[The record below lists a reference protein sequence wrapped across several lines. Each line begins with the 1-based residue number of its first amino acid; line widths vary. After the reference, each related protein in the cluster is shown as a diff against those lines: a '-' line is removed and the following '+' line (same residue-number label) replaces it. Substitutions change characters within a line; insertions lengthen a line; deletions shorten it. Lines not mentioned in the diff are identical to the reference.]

1 MAKKH
6 KENMISIPSSL
17 AGLVERA
24 QGVQTIPAMPP
35 IGGRRE
41 ESKEEKPAAEA
52 AAPVP
57 AHETAAPTQLETA
70 PVQSASAP
78 TRQETAPAQ
87 QPSAPNGRPAGE
99 EVASPSVTPAPS
111 AASAPSADEM
121 AAAPAARQASARDTS
136 APANGAVESAAELD
150 DAAAKGEEK
159 KAPSRRSKRG
169 QEWQNF
175 IDSAVAFKKNK
186 TYMETILIDKDMKNM
201 VEFLKSIVGEKVTAK
216 DVVSG
221 IVRAFAE
228 ENKDI
233 INEVFNTRQ
242 IGR

>member
-24 QGVQTIPAMPP
+24 QGVQTIPTMPP

-41 ESKEEKPAAEA
+41 EPKEEKPAADS
-52 AAPVP
+52 AAPAPV
-57 AHETAAPTQLETA
+57 HEPEAPTQSEATPA
-70 PVQSASAP
+70 QSAPAS

-99 EVASPSVTPAPS
+99 EVASPAVAPAPS

-121 AAAPAARQASARDTS
+121 AAAPAARPASDRDTS

-159 KAPSRRSKRG
+159 RAPSRRSKRG

>member
-52 AAPVP
+52 AVPVP
-57 AHETAAPTQLETA
+57 AHETAAPTQSETA

-99 EVASPSVTPAPS
+99 EVASPAVAPAS
-111 AASAPSADEM
+111 SAPSADEM
-121 AAAPAARQASARDTS
+121 AAAPAARPASARDTS

>member
-41 ESKEEKPAAEA
+41 EPKEEKPAAEA

-57 AHETAAPTQLETA
+57 AHETAAPTQSETA

-99 EVASPSVTPAPS
+99 EVASPAVAP
-111 AASAPSADEM
+111 APSADEM
-121 AAAPAARQASARDTS
+121 AAAPAARPASARDTS

>member
-57 AHETAAPTQLETA
+57 AHETAAPTQSETA

-87 QPSAPNGRPAGE
+87 QPSAPNGRPVGE
-99 EVASPSVTPAPS
+99 EVASPAVAPAPS

-121 AAAPAARQASARDTS
+121 AAAPAARPASARDTS

>member
-57 AHETAAPTQLETA
+57 AHETAAPTQSETA

-99 EVASPSVTPAPS
+99 EVASPAVAPALS

-121 AAAPAARQASARDTS
+121 ATAPAAHPASARDTS

-233 INEVFNTRQ
+233 INEVFNKRQ

>member
-41 ESKEEKPAAEA
+41 ESKEEKPATEA

-57 AHETAAPTQLETA
+57 AHETAAPTQSETA

-99 EVASPSVTPAPS
+99 EVASPAVAPAPS

-121 AAAPAARQASARDTS
+121 AAAPAARPASARDTS

-233 INEVFNTRQ
+233 INEVFNKRQ

>member
-24 QGVQTIPAMPP
+24 QGVQTIPTMPP

-41 ESKEEKPAAEA
+41 EPKEEKPAADS
-52 AAPVP
+52 AAPAPV
-57 AHETAAPTQLETA
+57 HEPEAPTQSEATPA
-70 PVQSASAP
+70 QSAPAS

-99 EVASPSVTPAPS
+99 EVASPAVAPASS

-121 AAAPAARQASARDTS
+121 AAASDGRPASARDTS
-136 APANGAVESAAELD
+136 VSANGAVESAAEAD
-150 DAAAKGEEK
+150 DAAAKSEEK
-159 KAPSRRSKRG
+159 KAPGRRSKRG

-175 IDSAVAFKKNK
+175 IDSTVAFKKNK

>member
-41 ESKEEKPAAEA
+41 ESKEEKPATEA

-57 AHETAAPTQLETA
+57 AHETAAPTQSETT

-99 EVASPSVTPAPS
+99 EVASPAVAPAPS
-111 AASAPSADEM
+111 AASAPSTDEM
-121 AAAPAARQASARDTS
+121 AAAPAARPASARDTS
-136 APANGAVESAAELD
+136 APGNGAVESAAELD

-159 KAPSRRSKRG
+159 KVPSRRSKRG

>member
-52 AAPVP
+52 
-57 AHETAAPTQLETA
+57 PTQSETA

-99 EVASPSVTPAPS
+99 EVASPAVAPALS

-121 AAAPAARQASARDTS
+121 AAAPAARPASARDTS

>member
-41 ESKEEKPAAEA
+41 ESKEEKPATEA

-57 AHETAAPTQLETA
+57 AHETAAPTQSETA
-70 PVQSASAP
+70 HVQSASAP

-99 EVASPSVTPAPS
+99 EVASPAVAPALS

-121 AAAPAARQASARDTS
+121 AAAPAARPASARDTS
-136 APANGAVESAAELD
+136 APANGAVESAAELV
-150 DAAAKGEEK
+150 DATAKGEEK

-169 QEWQNF
+169 QVWQNF

>member
-57 AHETAAPTQLETA
+57 AHETAAPTQSETA
-70 PVQSASAP
+70 PVQSAFAP

-99 EVASPSVTPAPS
+99 EVAC
-111 AASAPSADEM
+111 
-121 AAAPAARQASARDTS
+121 R
-136 APANGAVESAAELD
+136 
-150 DAAAKGEEK
+150 
-159 KAPSRRSKRG
+159 
-169 QEWQNF
+169 
-175 IDSAVAFKKNK
+175 
-186 TYMETILIDKDMKNM
+186 
-201 VEFLKSIVGEKVTAK
+201 
-216 DVVSG
+216 
-221 IVRAFAE
+221 
-228 ENKDI
+228 
-233 INEVFNTRQ
+233 TR
-242 IGR
+242 

>member
-57 AHETAAPTQLETA
+57 AHETAAPTQSETA

-99 EVASPSVTPAPS
+99 EVASPAVAP
-111 AASAPSADEM
+111 APSADEM
-121 AAAPAARQASARDTS
+121 AAAPAARPASARDTS

>member
-24 QGVQTIPAMPP
+24 QGVQTIPTMPP

-57 AHETAAPTQLETA
+57 AHETAAPTQSETA
-70 PVQSASAP
+70 PVQSSSAP
-78 TRQETAPAQ
+78 IRQETAPAQ

-99 EVASPSVTPAPS
+99 EVASPSVAPASS

-121 AAAPAARQASARDTS
+121 AAAPAARPASARDTS

>member
-78 TRQETAPAQ
+78 TQQETAPAQ

-99 EVASPSVTPAPS
+99 EVASPAVAPAPS

-121 AAAPAARQASARDTS
+121 AAAPAARPASARDTS

-150 DAAAKGEEK
+150 DATAKGEEK

>member
-52 AAPVP
+52 AAPVS

-99 EVASPSVTPAPS
+99 EVASPAVAPAPS

-121 AAAPAARQASARDTS
+121 AAAPAARPASARDTS

-159 KAPSRRSKRG
+159 KVPSRCSKRG

>member
-41 ESKEEKPAAEA
+41 EPKEEKPAADS
-52 AAPVP
+52 AAPAPV
-57 AHETAAPTQLETA
+57 HEPEAPTQSEATPA
-70 PVQSASAP
+70 QSAPAP

-99 EVASPSVTPAPS
+99 EVASPAVSSAPS
-111 AASAPSADEM
+111 AVPAPSADEM
-121 AAAPAARQASARDTS
+121 AAASDGRPASARDTS
-136 APANGAVESAAELD
+136 VSANGAVESAAEAD
-150 DAAAKGEEK
+150 DAAAKSEEK
-159 KAPSRRSKRG
+159 KAPGRRSKRG

-175 IDSAVAFKKNK
+175 IDSTVAFKKNK

>member
-1 MAKKH
+1 
-6 KENMISIPSSL
+6 
-17 AGLVERA
+17 
-24 QGVQTIPAMPP
+24 
-35 IGGRRE
+35 
-41 ESKEEKPAAEA
+41 
-52 AAPVP
+52 
-57 AHETAAPTQLETA
+57 
-70 PVQSASAP
+70 
-78 TRQETAPAQ
+78 
-87 QPSAPNGRPAGE
+87 
-99 EVASPSVTPAPS
+99 
-111 AASAPSADEM
+111 M
-121 AAAPAARQASARDTS
+121 AAAPAARPASARDTS

-159 KAPSRRSKRG
+159 KVPSRRSKRG

-233 INEVFNTRQ
+233 INEVFNKRQ

>member
-41 ESKEEKPAAEA
+41 DPKEEKPAAEA

-57 AHETAAPTQLETA
+57 AYETAAPTQSETA

-78 TRQETAPAQ
+78 IRQETAPTQ

-99 EVASPSVTPAPS
+99 EVASPAPAPS

-121 AAAPAARQASARDTS
+121 AAAPAARPASARDTS
-136 APANGAVESAAELD
+136 APANGAVESTAELD

>member
-57 AHETAAPTQLETA
+57 AHETAAPTQSETA

-99 EVASPSVTPAPS
+99 EVASPS

-121 AAAPAARQASARDTS
+121 AAAPAARPASARDTS

-150 DAAAKGEEK
+150 DATAKGEEK
-159 KAPSRRSKRG
+159 KVPSRRSKRG

>member
-41 ESKEEKPAAEA
+41 GSKEEKPAAEA

-57 AHETAAPTQLETA
+57 AHETAAPTQSETA

-99 EVASPSVTPAPS
+99 EVASPAVAPALS

-121 AAAPAARQASARDTS
+121 AAAPAARPASARDTS
-136 APANGAVESAAELD
+136 APANGAVESAAGLD

-159 KAPSRRSKRG
+159 KAPSRRGKRG

>member
-57 AHETAAPTQLETA
+57 AHETAAPTQSETA

-99 EVASPSVTPAPS
+99 EVASPAVAPAPS

-121 AAAPAARQASARDTS
+121 AAA
-136 APANGAVESAAELD
+136 ELD

-159 KAPSRRSKRG
+159 TGPSRRSKRG

-186 TYMETILIDKDMKNM
+186 TYMETILIDNDMKNM

>member
-41 ESKEEKPAAEA
+41 DPKEEKPAAEA

-57 AHETAAPTQLETA
+57 AHETAAPTQSETA

-99 EVASPSVTPAPS
+99 EVASP
-111 AASAPSADEM
+111 
-121 AAAPAARQASARDTS
+121 
-136 APANGAVESAAELD
+136 
-150 DAAAKGEEK
+150 
-159 KAPSRRSKRG
+159 
-169 QEWQNF
+169 
-175 IDSAVAFKKNK
+175 AVAPPLQPLPPLPQ
-186 TYMETILIDKDMKNM
+186 TRWRLLPLPVRHRPAILPLRPM
-201 VEFLKSIVGEKVTAK
+201 AP
-216 DVVSG
+216 
-221 IVRAFAE
+221 
-228 ENKDI
+228 
-233 INEVFNTRQ
+233 
-242 IGR
+242 

>member
-41 ESKEEKPAAEA
+41 DPKEEKPAAEA

-57 AHETAAPTQLETA
+57 AYETAAPTQSETA

-78 TRQETAPAQ
+78 TRQETAPTQ

-99 EVASPSVTPAPS
+99 EVASPAPAPS

-121 AAAPAARQASARDTS
+121 AAAPAARPASARDTS
-136 APANGAVESAAELD
+136 APANGAVESTAELD

-233 INEVFNTRQ
+233 INEVFNKRQ

>member
-57 AHETAAPTQLETA
+57 AHETAAPTQSETA

-99 EVASPSVTPAPS
+99 EVASPAVAPAPS

-121 AAAPAARQASARDTS
+121 AAAPAARPASARDTS
-136 APANGAVESAAELD
+136 APANGAVESTAELD
-150 DAAAKGEEK
+150 DAAAKGEGK

-233 INEVFNTRQ
+233 INEAFNTRQ

>member
-1 MAKKH
+1 M
-6 KENMISIPSSL
+6 
-17 AGLVERA
+17 
-24 QGVQTIPAMPP
+24 T
-35 IGGRRE
+35 
-41 ESKEEKPAAEA
+41 
-52 AAPVP
+52 
-57 AHETAAPTQLETA
+57 
-70 PVQSASAP
+70 
-78 TRQETAPAQ
+78 
-87 QPSAPNGRPAGE
+87 
-99 EVASPSVTPAPS
+99 
-111 AASAPSADEM
+111 
-121 AAAPAARQASARDTS
+121 AAPAARPASARDTS

-159 KAPSRRSKRG
+159 KVPSRRSKRG